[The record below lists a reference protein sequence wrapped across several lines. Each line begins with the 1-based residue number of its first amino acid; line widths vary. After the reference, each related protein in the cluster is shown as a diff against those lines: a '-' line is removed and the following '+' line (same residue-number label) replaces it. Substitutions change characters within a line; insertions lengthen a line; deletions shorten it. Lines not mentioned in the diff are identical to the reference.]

1 MKNIFKIGSV
11 ALGMSAILIA
21 GSGCNKIKDFGD
33 TNVNPGSTA
42 TPITAALLTN
52 VLSGL
57 GGGYALSIR
66 GGQYAQY
73 FSETQYPGSS
83 LYTAPILSFY
93 GDYTGSLYDLQNI
106 INQNTNPATKNNN
119 SVLTYGSNNNQIAIA
134 RILKAYIFWTV
145 TDRWGDI
152 PYFDA
157 LKGLGADG
165 KPSGNYQIKYD
176 KQEVIYPDLIKELK
190 EAVAQF
196 DAGAYVKGDIM
207 YNPSNQVLT
216 TTALPVT
223 LQTNRWKKFANSLR
237 LLIALR
243 TSKVFPNPGQW
254 AATEFNAALNDPA
267 GVFTANTDNA
277 IVTYPGSAAGYSH
290 PLYVSYVTN
299 SRRDDAESKTMTDTL
314 STYSD
319 PRLANYGTTVNG
331 FPYGLDRPH
340 ATQITTGIAYIMKG
354 PSTPST
360 EPITILNTAT
370 IFFARAEAA
379 ERGWTSESALSMFQ
393 QGVTASFTQY
403 GYTALQ
409 ATTYMAQPNIGYGL
423 GGSNLRKIATQ
434 RWIAMYPDGWQAWF
448 EWRRTGYPTLTPT
461 IYATNTGG
469 QIPRR
474 YVYHTDEYS
483 YNNAAVTAAA
493 ALISGG
499 DKQDS
504 RVWWD
509 K

>member
-11 ALGMSAILIA
+11 ALGMSAVLIA
-21 GSGCNKIKDFGD
+21 GSGCNKIKDFGT
-33 TNVNPGSTA
+33 TNVNPGTTA

-93 GDYTGSLYDLQNI
+93 ADYTGALYDLQNI
-106 INQNTNPATKNNN
+106 INQNTNPLTKSTN
-119 SVLTYGSNNNQIAIA
+119 SVLSYGSNANQIAVA
-134 RILKAYIFWTV
+134 RILKAYIYWTV
-145 TDRWGDI
+145 TDRWGDV

-157 LKGLGADG
+157 LKGLTPENA
-165 KPSGNYQIKYD
+165 PSGTYQIKYD
-176 KQEVIYPDLIKELK
+176 KQSDIYPDLIKELK

-196 DAGAYVKGDIM
+196 DANAGVKGDIM
-207 YNPSNQVLT
+207 FNPTNAAVTVPT
-216 TTALPVT
+216 T
-223 LQTNRWKKFANSLR
+223 QTNKWKKFANSLR
-237 LLIALR
+237 LLISLR
-243 TSKVFPNPGQW
+243 TSKVFPNAGQW
-254 AATEFNAALNDPA
+254 AATEFNAALADAA
-267 GVFTANTDNA
+267 GTFTANTDNA
-277 IVTYPGSAAGYSH
+277 IVTYPGSAAGFSH
-290 PLYVSYVTN
+290 PLYASYVTS

-314 STYSD
+314 SAYAD
-319 PRLANYGTTVNG
+319 PRLASYGTTVNG

-340 ATQITTGIAYIMKG
+340 ATQITTGIAYILKG

-360 EPITILNTAT
+360 EPITILNAAT
-370 IFFARAEAA
+370 VLFARAEAA
-379 ERGWTSESALSMFQ
+379 ERGWTLENAGTLYAQ
-393 QGVTASFTQY
+393 AVTASFTQF
-403 GYTALQ
+403 GYTAAQ
-409 ATTYMAQPNIGYGL
+409 ATTYMLQPNIGYGL
-423 GGSNLRKIATQ
+423 GGSNLRKIGTQ

-448 EWRRTGYPTLTPT
+448 EWRRTGYPALTPSA
-461 IYATNTGG
+461 YATNTGG

-474 YVYHTDEYS
+474 YVYNTDEYS
-483 YNNAAVTAAA
+483 YNNAAVVAAA